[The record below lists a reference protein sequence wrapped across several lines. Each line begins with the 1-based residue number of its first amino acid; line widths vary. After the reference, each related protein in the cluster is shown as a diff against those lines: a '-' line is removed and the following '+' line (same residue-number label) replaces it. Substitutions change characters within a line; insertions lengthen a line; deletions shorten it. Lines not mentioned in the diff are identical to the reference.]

1 MSSYITNNL
10 IKNEKIITQAN
21 VSWWSQM
28 ALIVFGLLLL
38 PIGIGV
44 IPLVLVFLRVWTT
57 ELAITN
63 HKVIAKTGFIRR
75 NTIELRLSKVEGL
88 SVDQGVLGRIFNFGT
103 INITGTGGI
112 KTPIPYIKN
121 PVEFRRVL
129 NEFLEDPAQ
138 FD

>member
-1 MSSYITNNL
+1 
-10 IKNEKIITQAN
+10 
-21 VSWWSQM
+21 M

-57 ELAITN
+57 ELAITK
-63 HKVIAKTGFIRR
+63 HKVIDKTGFIRR